1 MYIIAN
7 KNLDKQK
14 RNQKNEFNQI
24 STYIKN
30 YIDCNTHVVVFGI
43 FNAKTGKDEEGI
55 VNGDRI
61 ISRNGVFLRNIIKMQ
76 HLLLINCLPCCVGK

>member
-30 YIDCNTHVVVFGI
+30 YIDSNTHVVVFGI

-61 ISRNGVFLRNIIKMQ
+61 ISRNIIKMQ